1 MTEFDLVGTASAR
14 LRKTTIKGLKAMRN
28 PEIDETIDDVV
39 QRLIRFYLKKPA
51 ESKRKIR
58 RQVD

>member
-1 MTEFDLVGTASAR
+1 MTEFDLVGTGSAR
-14 LRKTTIKGLKAMRN
+14 LQKTTIKGLKALRN

-51 ESKRKIR
+51 ESRNVLRRKR
-58 RQVD
+58 D